1 MDPCPPNPP
10 SDELGSLPFA
20 ERPSPAEEGG
30 RPTVPPLPQESLSSA
45 GGGEAGSPEG
55 PSRGE
60 NGGPNRGLPVGPGK
74 GRALPTWGKATAGAV
89 LILILVGAV
98 FSHIRSG
105 FQPLQKVP
113 QPRLVEI
120 PPGASLTRIA
130 HLLAQQ
136 GLIRSATAFT
146 WLAQRQGQAGR
157 LHPGRYLLSPHQT
170 PQAIL
175 DQLVAAKVATIKVT
189 FPEGFT
195 IDQMAVRVQ
204 ARGLGRADRYRDLAT
219 REASSFG
226 VEGLPAGCS
235 LEGYLFPDTYEVPW
249 GADERALIR
258 LQLERFEQVWG
269 ALVARYPRPR
279 SRHEAVTL
287 ASLIEREARVEA
299 DRRLISGVLHN
310 RLARGLRLEVDATV
324 LYALGQ
330 HKSRLLYRDLR
341 VDSPYNTYRR
351 AGLPPGPI
359 ANPGRASLEAALD
372 PAPTDCLYYVARP
385 DGSHLFSRT
394 LTAHN
399 RAKREVRRASGN

>member
-1 MDPCPPNPP
+1 MDPRPPNPFP
-10 SDELGSLPFA
+10 DEPAPTSLVHPDPPA
-20 ERPSPAEEGG
+20 SAEE
-30 RPTVPPLPQESLSSA
+30 RRVPAAPPVSLESSPSA
-45 GGGEAGSPEG
+45 GRGTSRRPAGE
-55 PSRGE
+55 R
-60 NGGPNRGLPVGPGK
+60 NGVPIRSFPPVLEK
-74 GRALPTWGKATAGAV
+74 LRALPTWGKATVGAV
-89 LILILVGAV
+89 GFLMLVGAFFFPV
-98 FSHIRSG
+98 RSW
-105 FQPLQKVP
+105 FQPLQKTP
-113 QPRLVEI
+113 QPKLVDI
-120 PPGASLTRIA
+120 PRGASLTRIA
-130 HLLAQQ
+130 HLLALQ
-136 GLIRSATAFT
+136 GLIRREAAFI
-146 WLAQRQGQAGR
+146 WLARRQGRAGQ

-175 DQLVAAKVATIKVT
+175 DQLVAAKVATVKIV

-195 IDQMAVRVQ
+195 LEQMAVRMQ

-219 REASSFG
+219 REAGSFG
-226 VEGLPAGCS
+226 VKGLPPGGS

-258 LQLERFEQVWG
+258 LQLERFEQVWA
-269 ALVARYPRPR
+269 ALAAKYPQPR
-279 SRHEAVTL
+279 SRHEVVTL
-287 ASLIEREARVEA
+287 ASLIEREAKVEA

-330 HKSRLLYRDLR
+330 HRSRLLYRDLQ
-341 VDSPYNTYRR
+341 VDSPYNTYLR

-394 LTAHN
+394 LAAHN
-399 RAKREVRRASGN
+399 RAKRAVRQAAGD